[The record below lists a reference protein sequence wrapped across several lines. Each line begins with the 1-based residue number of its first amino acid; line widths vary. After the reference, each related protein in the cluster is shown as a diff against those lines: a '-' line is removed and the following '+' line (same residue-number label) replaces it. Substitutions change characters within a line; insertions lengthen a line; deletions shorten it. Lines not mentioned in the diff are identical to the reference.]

1 MKKKTRRVLGVLGMI
16 VAILGGIAWFTNQY
30 IPAATFL
37 WGGAA
42 LIVIKLNKNRRQK

>member
-30 IPAATFL
+30 IPAAFL

-42 LIVIKLNKNRRQK
+42 LIVIKLNKNIRQK